1 MKKFILLSALIP
13 FPTLAGFV
21 WLFGKNKYQ
30 DLLNLSRIVI
40 NFQLNILFL
49 IFLSVLL
56 LPYLIGLFI
65 FIAVIIFQIKYVI
78 VALREKSFNRIKL
91 PYYFKFI

>member
-30 DLLNLSRIVI
+30 DLLNLSRMVI

-49 IFLSVLL
+49 ILLSVLL

-65 FIAVIIFQIKYVI
+65 FIAVIFFQIKYVLG
-78 VALREKSFNRIKL
+78 VLKEKSLNRIKL